1 MFVQVLLVVLP
12 LNDLLSNK
20 SPTLI
25 SLATLWVSVLL
36 RKAVRIKHWSWAYV
50 IRILNNE
57 AASITFD
64 ELFGESIHCSQGD
77 ITTHV
82 FLSVLQNELLQHELF
97 NFLREFAENC
107 VAKRGALGLHKLQDL
122 KIMISYGVMESS
134 ELRIE
139 FESFT
144 RGGYE
149 RVLQECT
156 IPDSSDEPP
165 HLTAYLTIL
174 LDDADVSERLPTGCS
189 GGEYM
194 YKARHVTSNDQYT
207 GQKMKCHTLTANSSN
222 CVSLNVTFAEPSTIH
237 PKSED
242 SNSICDSEVSESE
255 TEDSHGISVGVQNT
269 SAGFEDATHR
279 CMSPGAPQSPQVP
292 QQESEENQDTSGVD
306 SMSDCEYSDS
316 SFNYHDEISRIMNS
330 SRMEN
335 QTIPT
340 GCSAGVSQ
348 PTTSSADDPPP
359 SSRGAE
365 SISKVQNWLSRSYA
379 SSSSSGDCQN
389 QRIPNKG
396 KSAFKP
402 RQGNAVFRDISSSGS
417 DSEQVGCHGFRNPT
431 RFFPTVAETSETLF
445 EILPSRA
452 STIHGENMEST
463 NELLPPGDTPLH
475 STVRHNITPNLQTI
489 EQCNPNVVD
498 NDTNI
503 HSGSLNSTKEAAQL
517 CFQELA
523 SKGKS
528 IRMVATGQVGQGKS
542 KLVNSLMGKVVAK
555 EGTGPRSVTH
565 NLENYTDYI
574 NGVKV
579 TIVDTPGFNDV
590 CISDKDTTLELAKEI
605 CEEPVDLILFCVRM
619 DRRIETEIDTIIQ
632 NMTLML
638 ERSIWRYAIFVLT
651 FANKVDPA
659 SFAETQAE
667 WDRILH
673 EYARTKGGVQADIAQ
688 RIPVVVAGSEEESLP
703 GCESWFAR
711 FWVTAHNRIKKNG
724 YLALT
729 GKLNRLA
736 SGDEK
741 SSKDAVHSESGRDT
755 SYVCTGTSQQPI
767 SVNTSPND
775 VGEQLVY
782 STEQNEEGVSI
793 YRQSNRETSHIKLP
807 AHGSQESVDTRHPI
821 TERENA
827 NDTIVMS
834 LHSAPPPPPPQ
845 LWHTKVLQN
854 SSNLESLKTFIQ
866 SLPVEVVALK
876 DAEQGKTL
884 CHALAGL
891 VGEQFSSTDIIYL
904 LGLLGREFIQQCMV
918 CQDLSGKTPLHCAVE
933 AKTHELVMFL
943 LRFATCESV
952 MVVDNDGLT
961 ALELSHEMEL
971 WSITQLLIEHQIET
985 GASCAAELFQEYF
998 FKVMKEEGG
1007 SEFLPRLLGLKEHY
1021 CPDLDLNFSEP
1032 RSSRTPWWYLARSMD
1047 ACTLGRMLR
1056 TLKDHSIEF
1065 ESLKIHSGNG
1075 KNLVKEAKAK
1085 NKVLHTMI
1093 QIVTECQQLPP
1104 PNAQPVKVE
1113 SSSTESSSSATSSES
1128 GMTSLEA
1135 DDSSDGGSEGLLSKA
1150 KRSTKRTR
1158 KKTIPA
1164 VQQRCPI
1171 TTGTKKRSNLSV
1183 VYQRSGYS
1191 GDDSDHKNICSQTKS
1206 SKFTSAQRAAAIKK
1220 KERFNKESSSEYSGA
1235 ETENWSVQI
1244 RKATDRE
1251 PTSAVPSGIKLTF
1264 QGASCTLQIIN
1275 CLSLIITPNSKST
1288 ELHHAVRCQSL
1299 QSVRNI
1305 LACDGREDQIQMMD
1319 EEGHTPLQ
1327 IASQNKDLQIFE
1339 FLLESLICSQVTP
1352 SVTLPPC
1359 SGHHQ
1364 MALLASIVKVL
1375 SKKELDIDDSTLH
1388 WIMGS
1393 CQHWEIPRVVYTT
1406 PTTVLTMA
1414 LMEIELLWSYQ
1425 NQLLMDTLL
1434 NSDHRTGSKKKRLM
1448 QIAQKGKA
1456 IVPSVAAAT
1465 QELAVTAGPTS
1476 LNATTD
1482 RTAEDSCYKS
1492 SSAQFTHKQSEN
1504 QELAAVQEQGTI
1516 FQSEMVS
1523 VTRMGDLILIRAY
1536 TNSLVTG
1543 LTPLHSKGLELRQV
1557 RTKLKPTAT
1566 DKKTLPRVAADSPS
1580 YSQPKSPAG
1589 KLPTQRQVSWSS
1601 DTSLW
1606 SLRLKSRNGKEETA
1620 DSQKEVTAWQTWIN
1634 KAVDFLHAGYYS
1646 QMLEVLK
1653 FGKVPPSFPPEIAM
1667 AAQFG
1672 CALAYYKLEKHSEA
1686 AKHLESLKI
1695 IAASAQSHGN
1705 ESIASV
1711 YLGEIEFTQSRY
1723 TEAAKHY
1730 SHALKLYK
1738 SDNLGKEYQL
1748 IVPTF
1753 SAISSKLGTAFRN
1766 TSKVVD
1772 AVQAYRQAIATADSK
1787 KDELSAHTSLGN
1799 LFQSVGKNAS
1809 ALAEYEHSI
1818 KLSEELQD
1826 YVSLGWAHG
1835 NMGNTYLGL
1844 YQRDKGLYHLEK
1856 ALDLTVEHEPTPQAI
1871 GRAYNNLGTAFQAL
1885 NELDKAE
1892 EKYNLALSQSIY
1904 GNDIPGQARVYGNI
1918 GNVLMLRKNYDRAVP
1933 HYTEVLRLSRD
1944 RSTVS
1949 ISFHNRGCSYYEWAE
1964 SKKATLPQ
1972 KARFS
1977 LHGPDFENCEVE
1989 HQLSFK
1995 SLPNSILKY
2004 YQLGRQDLE
2013 QVIKY
2018 HEETFEN
2025 IKGSSKGLT
2034 LSVSLF
2040 ETNSRTFHRLQ
2051 DCLVNLGEWEKA
2063 LVVAE
2068 QSRTR
2073 TLGELL
2079 VKRKNSKIDHPLTA
2093 PLNLQSITDIVQSQ
2107 HSVVVYLS
2115 YTGARLLG
2123 WVLAPT
2129 PDKVSVDM
2137 FEVPLED
2144 DQFDG
2149 KSFDYHLR
2157 YSLTEELVE
2166 RSFEMY
2172 RAVDYKS
2179 DLSEPVRKLYKL
2191 VCKPLMKI
2199 LKELKDPDSS
2209 SRVQEMIIIPD
2220 SYTCLLP
2227 FPCLLDEEDKFLGD
2241 SYSFRIMPSLLTMG
2255 IVDQL
2260 PSVVVQVPADGR
2272 SMCVVG
2278 NPTIP
2283 SFVYNGDQWSLGKL
2297 PFATREAEW
2306 VANILKT
2313 TPILHEQATKDA
2325 ILMRI
2330 MNAKVIH
2337 IATHGS
2343 ASAGFLAFAGMSSAR
2358 NGETVEAKNIL
2369 LYPDDIEQLTI
2380 SPALVVLSSCDSARG
2395 TVKADGILGMA
2406 RAFILA
2412 GAQAVLTTLW
2422 RVPDESASVF
2432 MQFFYQYLMD
2442 GLKASLALQKS
2453 TLSVRCFSKYSQ
2465 YIHWSGYQLTGE
2477 LNLPAQSLC
2486 KYFILSLLCAL
2497 AFFLSLRERDPV

>member
-1 MFVQVLLVVLP
+1 MFVQVVLVRMP
-12 LNDLLSNK
+12 LDDLLSNK

-50 IRILNNE
+50 LHILNNE
-57 AASITFD
+57 AADITFN
-64 ELFGESIHCSQGD
+64 ELFRESIHCSQGD

-82 FLSVLQNELLQHELF
+82 FLSVLQNELLQDELV
-97 NFLREFAENC
+97 NFLREFAQNC
-107 VAKRGALGLHKLQDL
+107 VAKRGALQLHKLQDL
-122 KIMISYGVMESS
+122 KMRISYGVMESS
-134 ELRIE
+134 ELRFE
-139 FESFT
+139 FDSFT

-156 IPDSSDEPP
+156 TPDSSDEPP

-189 GGEYM
+189 GREGQPFNM

-207 GQKMKCHTLTANSSN
+207 GQKMKCHTFTANSSN

-242 SNSICDSEVSESE
+242 SNSICDLGVSESE

-269 SAGFEDATHR
+269 NAGFENATHQ

-292 QQESEENQDTSGVD
+292 QQESEENQDTSGIE
-306 SMSDCEYSDS
+306 SMSDCESSDS
-316 SFNYHDEISRIMNS
+316 SSNYHDEISRHVKKTKDH
-330 SRMEN
+330 
-335 QTIPT
+335 TIPT
-340 GCSAGVSQ
+340 GCSGGEGQ
-348 PTTSSADDPPP
+348 PTTSSADDPPYL
-359 SSRGAE
+359 SREVA
-365 SISKVQNWLSRSYA
+365 SISKVQDWLSRSDT
-379 SSSSSGDCQN
+379 SSSLSGAESDCQN

-396 KSAFKP
+396 KSAFKQ
-402 RQGNAVFRDISSSGS
+402 RQGNAIFRDISSSGS
-417 DSEQVGCHGFRNPT
+417 DSEQVGHHGFSSPT
-431 RFFPTVAETSETLF
+431 RSFPTVAGNSDTSLDTLPLRTNTKCR
-445 EILPSRA
+445 ERV
-452 STIHGENMEST
+452 ENT
-463 NELLPPGDTPLH
+463 NELLPLRNPSNIQPRQTESSTPL
-475 STVRHNITPNLQTI
+475 STELPEGRSSTSSSEDGVTLL
-489 EQCNPNVVD
+489 
-498 NDTNI
+498 DTDD
-503 HSGSLNSTKEAAQL
+503 S
-517 CFQELA
+517 
-523 SKGKS
+523 
-528 IRMVATGQVGQGKS
+528 
-542 KLVNSLMGKVVAK
+542 
-555 EGTGPRSVTH
+555 
-565 NLENYTDYI
+565 
-574 NGVKV
+574 
-579 TIVDTPGFNDV
+579 
-590 CISDKDTTLELAKEI
+590 SD
-605 CEEPVDLILFCVRM
+605 
-619 DRRIETEIDTIIQ
+619 
-632 NMTLML
+632 
-638 ERSIWRYAIFVLT
+638 
-651 FANKVDPA
+651 
-659 SFAETQAE
+659 
-667 WDRILH
+667 
-673 EYARTKGGVQADIAQ
+673 G
-688 RIPVVVAGSEEESLP
+688 GSEGVLSKTKSHAP
-703 GCESWFAR
+703 IG
-711 FWVTAHNRIKKNG
+711 KK
-724 YLALT
+724 
-729 GKLNRLA
+729 
-736 SGDEK
+736 
-741 SSKDAVHSESGRDT
+741 
-755 SYVCTGTSQQPI
+755 
-767 SVNTSPND
+767 
-775 VGEQLVY
+775 
-782 STEQNEEGVSI
+782 GVST
-793 YRQSNRETSHIKLP
+793 YRQLNGETSHKKLP
-807 AHGSQESVDTRHPI
+807 VGAQEGVNTQHPI
-821 TERENA
+821 TKRENA

-834 LHSAPPPPPPQ
+834 LCSAPPPPPQ
-845 LWHTKVLQN
+845 LWHTEVRQN
-854 SSNLESLKTFIQ
+854 SSNLESLKTFIL
-866 SLPVEVVALK
+866 SLPAEVLALK
-876 DAEQGKTL
+876 DAVQGKTL
-884 CHALAGL
+884 CHVLVGL
-891 VGEQFSSTDIIYL
+891 VDEQFSSADIVYL
-904 LGLLGREFIQQCMV
+904 LGLLGREFLQQCMV
-918 CQDLSGKTPLHCAVE
+918 CQDLSGNTPLHCAVE

-952 MVVDNDGLT
+952 MILNNDSLT
-961 ALELSHEMEL
+961 ALELSYDKKL
-971 WSITQLLIEHQIET
+971 WPITQLLIEHQIET
-985 GASCAAELFQEYF
+985 GASCAAELLQEYF
-998 FKVMKEEGG
+998 FKVMKEQGETD
-1007 SEFLPRLLGLKEHY
+1007 FLPQLLDLREHY
-1021 CPDLDLNFSEP
+1021 CPDLDLNFSE
-1032 RSSRTPWWYLARSMD
+1032 SSSNRTPWWYLANSND
-1047 ACTLGRMLR
+1047 ASVLSRVLR
-1056 TLKDHSIEF
+1056 TLKDHSVEF
-1065 ESLKIHSGNG
+1065 ESLKIRSGHG
-1075 KNLVKEAKAK
+1075 KNLVEEAKAK
-1085 NKVLHTMI
+1085 NNVLYTMI
-1093 QIVTECQQLPP
+1093 QTIDECRHSEELLPP
-1104 PNAQPVKVE
+1104 LNAPSSE
-1113 SSSTESSSSATSSES
+1113 LSSTSSSEG

-1135 DDSSDGGSEGLLSKA
+1135 DDSSDSGSEGTFPKA

-1158 KKTIPA
+1158 KKTTPV
-1164 VQQRCPI
+1164 VQQCCPI

-1183 VYQRSGYS
+1183 VYQCSGYS
-1191 GDDSDHKNICSQTKS
+1191 GDDSDHKNICSRTKS
-1206 SKFTSAQRAAAIKK
+1206 SKFTSAQRTAAIKR
-1220 KERFNKESSSEYSGA
+1220 KEQFYQESTSEYSGA
-1235 ETENWSVQI
+1235 ETENWSVQV
-1244 RKATDRE
+1244 RKGTDTE
-1251 PTSAVPSGIKLTF
+1251 PTSAEPSGIKLTF
-1264 QGASCTLQIIN
+1264 QGTSCALQIIN
-1275 CLSLIITPNSKST
+1275 CLLLIAGRSVSNSKSAK
-1288 ELHHAVRCQSL
+1288 LHHAVRRQSF
-1299 QSVRNI
+1299 QSIRDI
-1305 LACDGREDQIQMMD
+1305 LACDGGEDQIQMMD

-1339 FLLESLICSQVTP
+1339 LLLETLISSQISP

-1359 SGHHQ
+1359 SGHQ
-1364 MALLASIVKVL
+1364 LMSLLASVVKVL
-1375 SKKELDIDDSTLH
+1375 SKKEIYIDDSTLH
-1388 WIMGS
+1388 WTMVG
-1393 CQHWEIPRVVYTT
+1393 CQRWEIPRVVYAT

-1434 NSDHRTGSKKKRLM
+1434 NYDRTGSKKKRLL
-1448 QIAQKGKA
+1448 QITQKGKA
-1456 IVPSVAAAT
+1456 VVPSVAAAT
-1465 QELAVTAGPTS
+1465 QELAVQNEQGITACPTS

-1492 SSAQFTHKQSEN
+1492 SSAQFTHKRSET

-1523 VTRMGDLILIRAY
+1523 VTRTGDVILIRAY

-1543 LTPLHSKGLELRQV
+1543 LTLLHSKGLELCQI
-1557 RTKLKPTAT
+1557 RTTLGIPSHQPTQMPDKLSNSADSIPSLKLTAT
-1566 DKKTLPRVAADSPS
+1566 NKKTLPRVAADSPS
-1580 YSQPKSPAG
+1580 YSQPKSSAA
-1589 KLPTQRQVSWSS
+1589 KLSTQRQVSQSS
-1601 DTSLW
+1601 STSLW
-1606 SLRLKSRNGKEETA
+1606 SLRL
-1620 DSQKEVTAWQTWIN
+1620 DPQKEVTADPRKEVIAWQAWIN
-1634 KAVDFLHAGYYS
+1634 KAVDCLHAGYYS

-1653 FGKVPPSFPPEIAM
+1653 FGKVPSPFPPEIAM

-1672 CALAYYKLEKHSEA
+1672 CALAYYKLEKYSEA
-1686 AKHLESLKI
+1686 AKHLESLKT
-1695 IAASAQSHGN
+1695 IAAAAQSCGN

-1711 YLGEIEFTQSRY
+1711 YLGDIEFTQSRY
-1723 TEAAKHY
+1723 TEAGKHY
-1730 SHALKLYK
+1730 SHALKLYRR
-1738 SDNLGKEYQL
+1738 DNLGKEYRL

-1753 SAISSKLGTAFRN
+1753 SAISAKLGTAFRN

-1799 LFQSVGKNAS
+1799 LFQSVGENAS

-1818 KLSEELQD
+1818 KLSEELRD

-1835 NMGNTYLGL
+1835 NMGNAYLGL
-1844 YQRDKGLYHLEK
+1844 YQQDKGLYHLEK

-1871 GRAYNNLGTAFQAL
+1871 GRAYNNLGTAYQAL

-1892 EKYNLALSQSIY
+1892 EKYDLALSQAIY
-1904 GNDIPGQARVYGNI
+1904 GNDLPGQARVYGNI
-1918 GNVLMLRKNYDRAVP
+1918 GNVLMLRKDYDRAVP

-1949 ISFHNRGCSYYEWAE
+1949 TAFHNRGCSYYEWAE

-1972 KARFS
+1972 KVRFS
-1977 LHGPDFENCEVE
+1977 LHGTDFENCEVE
-1989 HQLSFK
+1989 HQPSFK

-2079 VKRKNSKIDHPLTA
+2079 VKKKNSKIDHPLAA

-2157 YSLTEELVE
+2157 YSITEELVE

-2179 DLSEPVRKLYKL
+2179 DMSEPVRKLYKL

-2199 LKELKDPDSS
+2199 LKELKDPESTS
-2209 SRVQEMIIIPD
+2209 GVQEMIIIPD

-2260 PSVVVQVPADGR
+2260 SSVVVQVPADGR

-2283 SFVYNGDQWSLGKL
+2283 SFMYSGDQWSLRKL

-2313 TPILHEQATKDA
+2313 APILHEKATKDA
-2325 ILMRI
+2325 VLMRI

-2343 ASAGFLAFAGMSSAR
+2343 VSAGFLAFAGMSSVR
-2358 NGETVEAKNIL
+2358 NGKTVQAKNVL
-2369 LYPDDIEQLTI
+2369 LYPEDIEQLSI

-2453 TLSVRCFSKYSQ
+2453 TLSVRSFSKYSQ

-2477 LNLPAQSLC
+2477 FNLQAQSL
-2486 KYFILSLLCAL
+2486 L
-2497 AFFLSLRERDPV
+2497 

>member
-1 MFVQVLLVVLP
+1 MFVQVLLVTLP
-12 LNDLLSNK
+12 LDDLLPNK

-25 SLATLWVSVLL
+25 SLATLWVNILL
-36 RKAVRIKHWSWAYV
+36 GKAVRMKRWSWAF
-50 IRILNNE
+50 ILHIFNNE
-57 AASITFD
+57 AANVTFD
-64 ELFGESIHCSQGD
+64 ELFRESILYSQENV
-77 ITTHV
+77 TTQV
-82 FLSVLQNELLQHELF
+82 FLSVLQNELLQDELS
-97 NFLREFAENC
+97 NFLGEFAQKYI
-107 VAKRGALGLHKLQDL
+107 AKSSALQLHKLKNL
-122 KIMISYGVMESS
+122 KLTVSSSVMESS
-134 ELRIE
+134 ELRFE

-144 RGGYE
+144 SGDYE
-149 RVLQECT
+149 RLLQVCT
-156 IPDSSDEPP
+156 TPDSSDEPP
-165 HLTAYLTIL
+165 HLTAYFTIL
-174 LDDADVSERLPTGCS
+174 LDDADVSERLPT
-189 GGEYM
+189 
-194 YKARHVTSNDQYT
+194 
-207 GQKMKCHTLTANSSN
+207 
-222 CVSLNVTFAEPSTIH
+222 
-237 PKSED
+237 
-242 SNSICDSEVSESE
+242 
-255 TEDSHGISVGVQNT
+255 
-269 SAGFEDATHR
+269 
-279 CMSPGAPQSPQVP
+279 
-292 QQESEENQDTSGVD
+292 
-306 SMSDCEYSDS
+306 
-316 SFNYHDEISRIMNS
+316 
-330 SRMEN
+330 
-335 QTIPT
+335 
-340 GCSAGVSQ
+340 Q
-348 PTTSSADDPPP
+348 PTNSPADGPPP
-359 SSRGAE
+359 SSREAE
-365 SISKVQNWLSRSYA
+365 SISKVQNWLFQSDT
-379 SSSSSGDCQN
+379 SSSLSGAEGDCQN
-389 QRIPNKG
+389 QRMPNKE
-396 KSAFKP
+396 KSAFKQ
-402 RQGNAVFRDISSSGS
+402 RQANAVFRDISSSGS
-417 DSEQVGCHGFRNPT
+417 DSEQVGHHGFSNPT
-431 RFFPTVAETSETLF
+431 RFFSTVAGNNDTPFDTLP
-445 EILPSRA
+445 LTA
-452 STIHGENMEST
+452 STEHREKVEST
-463 NELLPPGDTPLH
+463 NELPRNPSNIQPTQTESSTPLSTESSEGRSTSSSEGMMTSVESDDSSDGRSEGTLPKTKSHAPVVSSTNVATAELSATYSCAPGRNESEPNDCLNSMCNEPAISKLLPHQHFDPNVQNKEGATSLH
-475 STVRHNITPNLQTI
+475 STVKHNITPHLLTS
-489 EQCNPNVVD
+489 EQRNPNFMD
-498 NDTNI
+498 NDTNT
-503 HSGSLNSTKEAAQL
+503 HSGLNSTKEEAQL

-528 IRMVATGQVGQGKS
+528 IKILVTGQVGQGKS
-542 KLVNSLMGKVVAK
+542 KLVNTLMGKVVAK
-555 EGTGPRSVTH
+555 EGVGPCSVTH
-565 NLENYTDYI
+565 NMESFTDYI
-574 NGVKV
+574 NGVQV

-590 CISDKDTTLELAKEI
+590 CISYKDNTLELAKEI

-619 DRRIETEIDTIIQ
+619 DKRMETDIDTI
-632 NMTLML
+632 MTML
-638 ERSIWRYAIFVLT
+638 EQSIWRCAIFVLT
-651 FANKVDPA
+651 FANRVDPA

-667 WDRILH
+667 WDKVLH
-673 EYARTKGGVQADIAQ
+673 EYARTKGGVRADIAQ
-688 RIPVVVAGSEEESLP
+688 QIPVVVAGNEEESLP
-703 GCESWFAR
+703 GCESWFAQ
-711 FWVTAHNRIKKNG
+711 FWAIAHNRIKKNA

-741 SSKDAVHSESGRDT
+741 SFKDAVHSESAKDT
-755 SYVCTGTSQQPI
+755 SAINKDIQCTPDVGTMLHSTPDLDISVPIENVVTSCVCTGIPQQPMKEQDNSRKLAVPHNI
-767 SVNTSPND
+767 SISSSVTPSPND
-775 VGEQLVY
+775 VGKKLVR
-782 STEQNEEGVSI
+782 STEQNEESVPT
-793 YRQSNRETSHIKLP
+793 YRKSNGKASHKKLP
-807 AHGSQESVDTRHPI
+807 TGTQESVDTQHPI
-821 TERENA
+821 TERQNA
-827 NDTIVMS
+827 NDTISLS
-834 LHSAPPPPPPQ
+834 LHSAPPPPQ
-845 LWHTKVLQN
+845 LWHTEVREN
-854 SSNLESLKTFIQ
+854 SFNLDSLKTFIQ
-866 SLPVEVVALK
+866 SLPVEIVALK
-876 DAEQGKTL
+876 NAVQGKTL
-884 CHALAGL
+884 CHALVGS
-891 VGEQFSSTDIIYL
+891 VGEQYSSTEIAYL
-904 LGLLGREFIQQCMV
+904 LELLGREFLQQCMAS
-918 CQDLSGKTPLHCAVE
+918 QDLSGNTPLHCAVE
-933 AKTHELVMFL
+933 AKTHGLVMFL

-952 MVVDNDGLT
+952 TILNNDGLT
-961 ALELSHEMEL
+961 ALELSCDKKL
-971 WSITQLLIEHQIET
+971 WPITQLLIEHQIET
-985 GASCAAELFQEYF
+985 EVSCAAELLQEYF
-998 FKVMKEEGG
+998 FKVVKEEGG
-1007 SEFLPRLLGLKEHY
+1007 TDFLPRLLDLRDHY
-1021 CPDLDLNFSEP
+1021 CPDLDLNFTES
-1032 RSSRTPWWYLARSMD
+1032 RSSRTPWWYFAQSNEVSVM
-1047 ACTLGRMLR
+1047 GRVLR

-1065 ESLKIHSGNG
+1065 ESLKIRSGNG
-1075 KNLVKEAKAK
+1075 ENLVEVAKAK
-1085 NKVLHTMI
+1085 NSVLHKVI
-1093 QIVTECQQLPP
+1093 QTVNECQHTEEL
-1104 PNAQPVKVE
+1104 PNAQPAQTG
-1113 SSSTESSSSATSSES
+1113 SSSTELSSSASSSEG
-1128 GMTSLEA
+1128 GMTSMEA
-1135 DDSSDGGSEGLLSKA
+1135 DDSSDGGSEGTFPKA

-1164 VQQRCPI
+1164 VQHYCPI
-1171 TTGTKKRSNLSV
+1171 TTGTYRKRSNLSV
-1183 VYQRSGYS
+1183 VHQCSGYS
-1191 GDDSDHKNICSQTKS
+1191 GDDSDHKNTCSQTKS
-1206 SKFTSAQRAAAIKK
+1206 SKFTSAQRTAAIKR
-1220 KERFNKESSSEYSGA
+1220 KERFNKETSSEYSGA
-1235 ETENWSVQI
+1235 ETEDCSVQI
-1244 RKATDRE
+1244 RKDTDIK

-1264 QGASCTLQIIN
+1264 QGTSCALQIIN
-1275 CLSLIITPNSKST
+1275 CLSLIADNIVPNSNSAK
-1288 ELHHAVRCQSL
+1288 LHRAVRHQSL
-1299 QSVRNI
+1299 QSVRDI
-1305 LACDGREDQIQMMD
+1305 LACDGGEEQIQMMD

-1339 FLLESLICSQVTP
+1339 LLLETLIASQISP

-1359 SGHHQ
+1359 SGHQ
-1364 MALLASIVKVL
+1364 LMSLLASIVKVL
-1375 SKKELDIDDSTLH
+1375 SKKEIDIDDSTLH
-1388 WIMGS
+1388 WAMVS
-1393 CQHWEIPRVVYTT
+1393 SQLWEIPRVVYAT
-1406 PTTVLTMA
+1406 PTSVINMA
-1414 LMEIELLWSYQ
+1414 LLEIDLLWSYQ
-1425 NQLLMDTLL
+1425 NQLLMNTLL
-1434 NSDHRTGSKKKRLM
+1434 NYDRTGSKKKGR
-1448 QIAQKGKA
+1448 AV
-1456 IVPSVAAAT
+1456 VPSVAEAT
-1465 QELAVTAGPTS
+1465 RELAVQNEQGITAGPTS

-1523 VTRMGDLILIRAY
+1523 VTRTGDLILIRAY

-1543 LTPLHSKGLELRQV
+1543 LTLLHSKGLELRQV
-1557 RTKLKPTAT
+1557 RTTLGIPSHQPAQTPDKLSNSADCIPSLKPTAT
-1566 DKKTLPRVAADSPS
+1566 DKKTPPRVAADSPS
-1580 YSQPKSPAG
+1580 YSQPKSSAA
-1589 KLPTQRQVSWSS
+1589 KLPTQRQECQSS
-1601 DTSLW
+1601 NTSLW
-1606 SLRLKSRNGKEETA
+1606 SLGA
-1620 DSQKEVTAWQTWIN
+1620 DSRKVTTDPQKEVTAWQAWIN
-1634 KAVDFLHAGYYS
+1634 KAVDCLHAGYYS

-1672 CALAYYKLEKHSEA
+1672 CALAYYKLEKYSEA
-1686 AKHLESLKI
+1686 AKHLESLQT
-1695 IAASAQSHGN
+1695 IAASAQSCGN

-1711 YLGEIEFTQSRY
+1711 YLGDIAFTQSRY

-1730 SHALKLYK
+1730 SHALKLYR
-1738 SDNLGKEYQL
+1738 SDNLGKEYRL

-1753 SAISSKLGTAFRN
+1753 SAISAKLGTAFRN

-1787 KDELSAHTSLGN
+1787 KDKLSAHTSLGN
-1799 LFQSVGKNAS
+1799 LFQSVGENAS

-1818 KLSEELQD
+1818 KLSEELRD

-1835 NMGNTYLGL
+1835 NMGNAYLGL

-1871 GRAYNNLGTAFQAL
+1871 GRAYNNLGTAYQAL

-1892 EKYNLALSQSIY
+1892 EKYDLALSQSIY
-1904 GNDIPGQARVYGNI
+1904 GNDLPGQARVYGNI
-1918 GNVLMLRKNYDRAVP
+1918 GNVLMLRKDYDRAVP

-1949 ISFHNRGCSYYEWAE
+1949 TAFHNRGCSYYEWAE
-1964 SKKATLPQ
+1964 SKKATLPW
-1972 KARFS
+1972 KAGFS

-1989 HQLSFK
+1989 HQPSFK

-2179 DLSEPVRKLYKL
+2179 DMSEPVRKLYKL

-2199 LKELKDPDSS
+2199 LKELKDPDSTTG
-2209 SRVQEMIIIPD
+2209 VQEMIIIPD

-2227 FPCLLDEEDKFLGD
+2227 FPCLLDEEDEFLGD

-2313 TPILHEQATKDA
+2313 APILHEQATKDA

-2358 NGETVEAKNIL
+2358 NGETVEAKNVL
-2369 LYPDDIEQLTI
+2369 LYPEDIERLSI

-2465 YIHWSGYQLTGE
+2465 YIHWSGYQLTG
-2477 LNLPAQSLC
+2477 Q
-2486 KYFILSLLCAL
+2486 F
-2497 AFFLSLRERDPV
+2497 